1 MRLGLLVMF
10 WLIHALRSMIDGRAV
25 DGRTNVRDRRA
36 AIGRR
41 LGVAVSAAVLI
52 AAFPVHADE
61 TAQSTPEPAAT
72 SDAPDGDG
80 SIRSIT
86 IEMKPLS
93 FNRKSISV
101 TAGET
106 VRFVLKNVGE
116 IPHEFTIGTPL
127 VQSAR
132 RAVMREMFDAEVL
145 MEYLADAPVRAAPN
159 SVIILGGETR
169 EMIWTFTETQDME
182 FGDNLPLHYEAG
194 MRGSIHV
201 SIPGKSDAVAAHGD
215 SGDGEPENA
224 GTNGLANLAQ
234 LMAKAKEAVNG
245 TGQTATAAE
254 SGQSGT
260 SSDNQAPAEGASS
273 AQAGAAEAG
282 DTQETES
289 EPSEEQPE
297 KSVAVKTAAVALET
311 DQNAGAKPEGDQDGA
326 DRKGEQGR
334 EEGSNTNEIAAT
346 DGAATADPARPPEYR
361 AFDRGLALM
370 NKGDILGARVEF
382 ERSATAEAALALGRS
397 YDENY
402 LSRIENPNATPDAN
416 TARQWYEAWYRIS
429 VRQGAIS
436 AETNLDLLIE
446 AMTNE

>member
-10 WLIHALRSMIDGRAV
+10 WLFHALRSMIGGHAADNC
-25 DGRTNVRDRRA
+25 TNVRDRNA
-36 AIGRR
+36 VIGRS
-41 LGVAVSAAVLI
+41 LWFAVSAAVLI
-52 AAFPVHADE
+52 AANPVHGEE
-61 TAQSTPEPAAT
+61 TATSTLEPAAT
-72 SDAPDGDG
+72 AGVSDEDG
-80 SIRSIT
+80 SVRSIT

-93 FNRKSISV
+93 FNPKSISV

-106 VRFVLKNVGE
+106 VRFVLKNVGD

-132 RAVMREMFDAEVL
+132 RAVMRELFDAEVL

-169 EMIWTFTETQDME
+169 EMLWTFTETQDVE

-194 MRGSIHV
+194 MRGSINV
-201 SIPGKSDAVAAHGD
+201 TIPAKSDAVAANGNNR
-215 SGDGEPENA
+215 DGEPKKANA
-224 GTNGLANLAQ
+224 NGLANLAQ

-245 TGQTATAAE
+245 TGKAVNAAE
-254 SGQSGT
+254 PGQSAT
-260 SSDNQAPAEGASS
+260 SSDDQAPADDASS
-273 AQAGAAEAG
+273 GQAGVAETG
-282 DTQETES
+282 DTQETTS
-289 EPSEEQPE
+289 APSEGQPE
-297 KSVAVKTAAVALET
+297 IPDAVKTAAVAPET
-311 DQNAGAKPEGDQDGA
+311 DQTAGVKPDGDQDEADRRGA
-326 DRKGEQGR
+326 DSKEDDSDT
-334 EEGSNTNEIAAT
+334 EDTASA
-346 DGAATADPARPPEYR
+346 DGATTADPARPPEYR

-382 ERSATAEAALALGRS
+382 EQSATAEAALALGRS

-402 LSRIENPNATPDAN
+402 LSRIENPNAKPDAN